1 MCVCDM
7 VRTPVQ
13 HPAASEIVR
22 DPLGVVLIIAPWNF
36 PCQLM
41 LNPLICAVAGE
52 FCCCHSRNR
61 IACCSENAMMCDRA
75 RAQRGTAL

>member
-1 MCVCDM
+1 MRARVRGACVCDM

-52 FCCCHSRNR
+52 FFVVTVA
-61 IACCSENAMMCDRA
+61 IALHAAA
-75 RAQRGTAL
+75 RMR